1 MFEKYNEKA
10 RRALFFARYEASKL
24 GSRVIESEHILLG
37 VLREGEEIIKEI
49 FSRFNVKPE
58 QIRRE
63 VEGDRLFVDRIS
75 SSAELPLSEE
85 SKKILAYA
93 AHEAESMLHQ
103 YVGTE
108 HLLIG
113 ILRVESSTAARILTA
128 KGLNV
133 YGVREETISILKERE
148 ADKQKKELPFLAEYA
163 RDLTQM
169 AHQAQF
175 DPLIGREKEVER
187 IIQILSRRTKNN
199 PILLGEPG
207 VGKTA
212 IVEGLAQRIVDGNVP
227 LFIANK
233 RILSLDLSLI
243 VAGTKYRGQFE
254 ERLKGIIKEL
264 KENPDI
270 IIFIDEIHSLI
281 GAGSAE
287 GSLDAANIL
296 KPALSRGEISCI
308 GATTIRE
315 YRRYIEKD
323 RSLLRRFQ
331 AINVAPPNEDETLQ
345 ILEGVKERYENFH
358 KVKYSETAIRSAVYQ
373 SNRYITDRFFP
384 DKAIDILDE
393 AGAKVKL
400 RRVADTQNL
409 RRLESEIRSIVK
421 EMKKAISDKDFEKA
435 VFLREREI
443 ELKEEIERFKAERE
457 TGADEMMEV
466 TKKDVEEIISSW
478 TDIPVTSIE
487 ADEAAKLINMEE
499 ILMRRVVGQDKA
511 ITAISRAIRRSR
523 LGVASPNRPMGS
535 FIFLGSSG
543 VGKTEVARRL
553 AEFLFG
559 SQKHL
564 IRFDMSEYM
573 EKHAVSKLIGS
584 PPGYV
589 GHEEGGQLTERV
601 RRNPYSVV
609 LLDEIEKAH
618 PDIANILLQILED
631 GILTD
636 SLGNQVDFRNTL
648 IIMTSNL
655 GTRFLTTKGHMGFR
669 EKTAESDQKSAEQ
682 LINQELKKEFSP
694 EFINRIDDIIIFNPL
709 SQAELRQICRLL
721 VEDVNQA
728 LIHKNVQISI
738 DDTVV
743 DWLLKRAEE
752 ESNSGARPLRRA
764 IQRYIED
771 EISEYMIRQKDN
783 VTERIEFTI
792 QDDQVT
798 LVATPKEDV
807 DLIAN

>member
-163 RDLTQM
+163 RDLTAM
-169 AHQAQF
+169 AHTAQF

-264 KENPDI
+264 KENTDI

-296 KPALSRGEISCI
+296 KPALSRGEISCV

-331 AINVAPPNEDETLQ
+331 AINVAPPNEIETLQ

-358 KVKYSETAIRSAVYQ
+358 KVKYSDTAIRSAVYQ

-384 DKAIDILDE
+384 DKAIDIIDE

-443 ELKEEIERFKAERE
+443 ELKEEVERFKQERE
-457 TGADEMMEV
+457 AVGEEMMEV
-466 TKKDVEEIISSW
+466 TKKDIEEIISSW

-487 ADEAAKLINMEE
+487 ADEAAKLINMEDS
-499 ILMRRVVGQDKA
+499 LMRRVVGQDKA
-511 ITAISRAIRRSR
+511 IRAISRAIRRSR

-559 SQKHL
+559 SQRHL

-669 EKTAESDQKSAEQ
+669 EQSSEGDQKSAEAM
-682 LINQELKKEFSP
+682 IHQELKKEFSP

-709 SQAELRQICRLL
+709 TQNELRAICRLL
-721 VEDVNQA
+721 VDDVNVA
-728 LIHKNVQISI
+728 LVQKGVQIAI
-738 DDTVV
+738 DDSVI
-743 DWLLKRAEE
+743 DWLLRRAEE

-771 EISEYMIRQKDN
+771 ELSEFLIRHKESMPEWIDFTMN
-783 VTERIEFTI
+783 ANEVLLMPRSTEA
-792 QDDQVT
+792 
-798 LVATPKEDV
+798 LTP
-807 DLIAN
+807 